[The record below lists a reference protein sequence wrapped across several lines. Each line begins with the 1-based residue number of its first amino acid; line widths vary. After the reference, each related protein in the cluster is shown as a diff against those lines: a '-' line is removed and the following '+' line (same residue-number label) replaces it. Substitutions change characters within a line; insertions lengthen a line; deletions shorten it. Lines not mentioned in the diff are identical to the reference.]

1 MTKQF
6 WLDLGERALKTFA
19 QAVAAA
25 LLAGQ
30 LITDIDWKAA
40 LGLAATAALASV
52 VTSIASASIGNP
64 ATASLVGQDHPHTD
78 AGE

>member
-6 WLDLGERALKTFA
+6 WLDAAERAIKTFA

-40 LGLAATAALASV
+40 LGLALTATAASI
-52 VTSIASASIGNP
+52 VTSIASAGVGSP
-64 ATASLVGQDHPHTD
+64 DSASLVVEDRRRLD